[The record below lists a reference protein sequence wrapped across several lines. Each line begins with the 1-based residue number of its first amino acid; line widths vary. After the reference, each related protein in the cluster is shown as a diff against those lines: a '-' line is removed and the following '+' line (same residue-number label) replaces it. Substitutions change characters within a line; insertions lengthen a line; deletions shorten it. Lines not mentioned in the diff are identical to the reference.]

1 MKHSNKIL
9 GAMLLATAALAT
21 SCVDDDKLGYAFE
34 KPASIAGMEYLA
46 DYDAL
51 KTYVNRSEHPNFKLG
66 VALAASDY
74 NADGLVTRLANSNY
88 DEMTAGNA
96 MKYASCVKDDGKM
109 DFGTVEAFVNNA
121 KENGITIYGHT
132 LAWHS
137 QQNNNYLNG
146 IIAAKEIE
154 VDPDAKV
161 DKIDYEKDWSTAPGY
176 SFWAPDEVKANIKVN
191 TVEGALQIDN
201 AKAIDNWMVQYHVA
215 DGLPTVAG
223 NTYKL
228 KMTIKATGQ
237 GTMNWGVGGWGGR
250 AEGSFGFDTEWKEF
264 EKEFVATA
272 DGGFVL
278 CQTGQFVGSIYI
290 KNVQITHSESPV
302 MEVFK
307 DFITNGEMESGKSMA
322 NFTVAE
328 AGKGQFTPTAVA
340 GGPEGKN
347 CIVIHGNANAANE
360 WDTQFFITTPNKA
373 WTAGEEYKI
382 SFYYKASENINSAT
396 QCHDGPGGYIHWQ
409 CLPSDPQFT
418 TSWQKYEMKGTIPSA
433 IPADREMHTIAFNLN
448 IGKVDH
454 PVNYYF
460 ADVHWGIMEKTNK
473 IELTDE
479 EKKDTL
485 TWAMDQWITGMMKA
499 TNGYVTSWD
508 VVNEPLAGDDLDG
521 DGKYDLQSATRGTVS
536 EKDAANNFYWQD
548 YLGDVDYVRTAVKL
562 ARQRFA
568 ENGGEGE
575 LKLFINDY
583 NLESDWDDNMKAK
596 SLVKWIEEW
605 EKDGTKIDGIGT
617 QMHISY
623 YANEATR
630 NSKFQ
635 HIVKMFEI
643 LAASGKLV
651 KISELDLGYVDADGN
666 LLKTQDLT
674 DEQHREMSEYYKNVI
689 AAYFKYVPAAQ
700 QYGITNWCITDAPAN
715 SGWRAGEPV
724 GLWDSNYNRKHCYA
738 GFADGLAGKGTVE

>member
-132 LAWHS
+132 LAWHA
-137 QQNNNYLNG
+137 QQNNNYLKG

-176 SFWAPDEVKANIKVN
+176 YFWAPDEVKANIKVN

-201 AKAIDNWMVQYHVA
+201 AKAIDNWKVQYHVA
-215 DGLPTVAG
+215 NGLPTVAG

-237 GTMNWGVGGWGGR
+237 GTMSWGVGGWGGR

-307 DFITNGEMESGKSMA
+307 DYITNGAMESGKSMD
-322 NFTVAE
+322 NFVVAE

-347 CIVIHGNANAANE
+347 CIVIHGNANATNE

-382 SFYYKASENINSAT
+382 SFYYKASENIGSAT
-396 QCHDGPGGYIHWQ
+396 QCHGAPGGYIHLA
-409 CLPSDPQFT
+409 CLPANPNFT
-418 TSWQKYEMKGTIPSA
+418 TKWQKYEMTGTIP
-433 IPADREMHTIAFNLN
+433 
-448 IGKVDH
+448 
-454 PVNYYF
+454 
-460 ADVHWGIMEKTNK
+460 
-473 IELTDE
+473 
-479 EKKDTL
+479 
-485 TWAMDQWITGMMKA
+485 
-499 TNGYVTSWD
+499 
-508 VVNEPLAGDDLDG
+508 
-521 DGKYDLQSATRGTVS
+521 
-536 EKDAANNFYWQD
+536 
-548 YLGDVDYVRTAVKL
+548 
-562 ARQRFA
+562 
-568 ENGGEGE
+568 
-575 LKLFINDY
+575 
-583 NLESDWDDNMKAK
+583 
-596 SLVKWIEEW
+596 
-605 EKDGTKIDGIGT
+605 
-617 QMHISY
+617 
-623 YANEATR
+623 
-630 NSKFQ
+630 
-635 HIVKMFEI
+635 
-643 LAASGKLV
+643 
-651 KISELDLGYVDADGN
+651 
-666 LLKTQDLT
+666 
-674 DEQHREMSEYYKNVI
+674 
-689 AAYFKYVPAAQ
+689 
-700 QYGITNWCITDAPAN
+700 
-715 SGWRAGEPV
+715 
-724 GLWDSNYNRKHCYA
+724 
-738 GFADGLAGKGTVE
+738 

>member
-1 MKHSNKIL
+1 
-9 GAMLLATAALAT
+9 
-21 SCVDDDKLGYAFE
+21 
-34 KPASIAGMEYLA
+34 
-46 DYDAL
+46 
-51 KTYVNRSEHPNFKLG
+51 
-66 VALAASDY
+66 
-74 NADGLVTRLANSNY
+74 
-88 DEMTAGNA
+88 MT
-96 MKYASCVKDDGKM
+96 
-109 DFGTVEAFVNNA
+109 
-121 KENGITIYGHT
+121 
-132 LAWHS
+132 
-137 QQNNNYLNG
+137 
-146 IIAAKEIE
+146 
-154 VDPDAKV
+154 
-161 DKIDYEKDWSTAPGY
+161 
-176 SFWAPDEVKANIKVN
+176 
-191 TVEGALQIDN
+191 
-201 AKAIDNWMVQYHVA
+201 
-215 DGLPTVAG
+215 
-223 NTYKL
+223 
-228 KMTIKATGQ
+228 
-237 GTMNWGVGGWGGR
+237 
-250 AEGSFGFDTEWKEF
+250 
-264 EKEFVATA
+264 
-272 DGGFVL
+272 
-278 CQTGQFVGSIYI
+278 
-290 KNVQITHSESPV
+290 
-302 MEVFK
+302 
-307 DFITNGEMESGKSMA
+307 
-322 NFTVAE
+322 
-328 AGKGQFTPTAVA
+328 
-340 GGPEGKN
+340 
-347 CIVIHGNANAANE
+347 
-360 WDTQFFITTPNKA
+360 
-373 WTAGEEYKI
+373 
-382 SFYYKASENINSAT
+382 
-396 QCHDGPGGYIHWQ
+396 
-409 CLPSDPQFT
+409 
-418 TSWQKYEMKGTIPSA
+418 GTIPSQVTDA
-433 IPADREMHTIAFNLN
+433 NPMHSIAFNLN

-454 PVNYYF
+454 AVDYYF
-460 ADVHWGIMEKTNK
+460 ADVHWGVMEKTNK

-666 LLKTQDLT
+666 TLKTQDLT

-689 AAYFKYVPAAQ
+689 AAYFKYVPAEQ

-715 SGWRAGEPV
+715 SGWRPGEPV

-738 GFADGLAGKGTVE
+738 GYADGLAGKGTVE

>member
-132 LAWHS
+132 LAWHA

-176 SFWAPDEVKANIKVN
+176 YFWAPDEVKANIKVN

-201 AKAIDNWMVQYHVA
+201 AKAIDNWKVQYHVA

-237 GTMNWGVGGWGGR
+237 GKMSWGVGGWGGR

-307 DFITNGEMESGKSMA
+307 DYITNGAMESGKSMD
-322 NFTVAE
+322 NFVVAE

-360 WDTQFFITTPNKA
+360 WDTQFFIYTPKINWKA
-373 WTAGEEYKI
+373 GDQYKI
-382 SFYYKASENINSAT
+382 SFYYKASENIGSAT
-396 QCHDGPGGYIHWQ
+396 QCHGAPGGYIHWA
-409 CLPSDPQFT
+409 CLPANPNFT
-418 TSWQKYEMKGTIPSA
+418 TKWQKYEMTGTIPSQVTDA
-433 IPADREMHTIAFNLN
+433 NPMHSIAFNLN
-448 IGKVDH
+448 MGKVDH
-454 PVNYYF
+454 AVDYYF
-460 ADVHWGIMEKTNK
+460 ADVHWGVMEKTNK

-568 ENGGEGE
+568 ENGGEWE

-666 LLKTQDLT
+666 TLKTQDLT

-715 SGWRAGEPV
+715 SGWRPGEPV

-738 GFADGLAGKGTVE
+738 GYADGLAGKGTVE